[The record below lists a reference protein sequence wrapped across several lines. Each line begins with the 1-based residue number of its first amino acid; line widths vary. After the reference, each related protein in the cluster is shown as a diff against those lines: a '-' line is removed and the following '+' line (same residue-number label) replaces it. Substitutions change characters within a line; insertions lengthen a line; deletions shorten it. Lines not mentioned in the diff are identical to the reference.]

1 MREHV
6 QAFRLDFNVADVLA
20 LSNWKIGIGIN
31 QPLFHLEDLHTST
44 STPGYKYLTLND
56 IPYGI
61 YLDMF
66 SLF

>member
-6 QAFRLDFNVADVLA
+6 QAFRLDLNAAEVLA
-20 LSNWKIGIGIN
+20 LSNWKIGIGIK
-31 QPLFHLEDLHTST
+31 QPLFHLIDLHTST
-44 STPGYKYLTLND
+44 STLGYKYLPLND

-61 YLDMF
+61 YLDIF